1 MNSKGKVNVLKIV
14 IVFMII
20 FTLVGTSL
28 IGVFGVFGDEGSTET
43 TTKTTDENNIIG
55 ENLEDVVQDE
65 KALKIMDIH
74 ENINSYVDKEITLE
88 GYFLS
93 PAGQSKVF
101 GVEFPLGNGEISM
114 ASLVYEVKDESIVKN
129 ISDTDLIKAHGVIKS
144 FEQTHEDHTHTLP
157 KFIIDSVEKIR

>member
-1 MNSKGKVNVLKIV
+1 MNSKGKFNVLKIV

-28 IGVFGVFGDEGSTET
+28 IGVFGVFGDVNQTET
-43 TTKTTDENNIIG
+43 TTKNDVIG
-55 ENLEDVVQDE
+55 EDLETVVQDE

-74 ENINSYVDKEITLE
+74 ENINSYVDKEISLE

-114 ASLVYEVKDESIVKN
+114 ASLVYEVKDESIIKD
-129 ISDTDLIKAHGVIKS
+129 ISGTDLVKAHGVIKS